1 MKASGSPCPLDQ
13 ISIICFKRYSILQSF
28 VLKICK
34 EVLRQKSILKSQQ
47 QAAIILIYK
56 KGDKSDP
63 PNFRP

>member
-13 ISIICFKRYSILQSF
+13 ISIICFKRCSILQSF

-63 PNFRP
+63 PNFRL